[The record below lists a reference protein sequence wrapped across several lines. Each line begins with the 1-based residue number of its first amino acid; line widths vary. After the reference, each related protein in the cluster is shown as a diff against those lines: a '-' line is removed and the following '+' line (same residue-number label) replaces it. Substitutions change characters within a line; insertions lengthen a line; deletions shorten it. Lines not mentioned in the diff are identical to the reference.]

1 MDYHV
6 EAPSLVTPEAGS
18 ETSSKK
24 KKKINAGYLVQ
35 KPHGL
40 RFHSGQPGVG
50 CLSLLGLG
58 SPPPSRKQFHQC

>member
-24 KKKINAGYLVQ
+24 KKNQCWV
-35 KPHGL
+35 
-40 RFHSGQPGVG
+40 
-50 CLSLLGLG
+50 LG
-58 SPPPSRKQFHQC
+58 SEAPWTEISFWAAWGRLFKPPGSGVSTPI